1 MGSGS
6 VWAPIQHRCVVPS
19 SGGWKSDH
27 GTSTVC
33 GGPPS
38 CFLTGP
44 SLQSPRVE
52 GELSVLSGAVAVV
65 VRTQIP

>member
-52 GELSVLSGAVAVV
+52 G
-65 VRTQIP
+65 